1 MPREKKI
8 TDKNVNRL
16 GKMTK
21 QYKIPWTFGVFMNAV
36 VTNCG

>member
-1 MPREKKI
+1 MPGEKKI
-8 TDKNVNRL
+8 TDKNVNSL
-16 GKMTK
+16 DKTTN